1 MTQQKKR
8 PLFREHALQRYMQRR
23 EEDILPR
30 IVSPPIFIF
39 LWLLFV
45 LVLGSGII
53 AWLERIP
60 VYVNGMGIVQQ
71 NSHQINARQSEVDV
85 LVFVPVYSSEH
96 VRAGIHGLA
105 QFASSARYY
114 DSQVTNLEP
123 MVLTPE
129 AIQTHYQLSCSAA
142 QIITA
147 PSVAVHMK
155 VLVPANDRVFS
166 GTLLQ
171 ARIQTGTQRVLSLM
185 PGFDRL
191 MGGS

>member
-1 MTQQKKR
+1 MMQQKKR
-8 PLFREHALQRYMQRR
+8 PLFREHALQHYMRRR

-30 IVSPPIFIF
+30 IVSPPIF
-39 LWLLFV
+39 LFV
-45 LVLGSGII
+45 WVLFLLVLGSGII
-53 AWLERIP
+53 AWMERIP
-60 VYVNGMGIVQQ
+60 VYVNGAGIVQQ
-71 NSHQINARQSEVDV
+71 NSHSINAQQSEVDV
-85 LVFVPVYSSEH
+85 LVFVPVYSSDH
-96 VRAGIHGLA
+96 VRPGISGQA
-105 QFASSARYY
+105 QFASGAHYY
-114 DSQVTNLEP
+114 DSRVTSLEP
-123 MVLTPE
+123 LVLTPE

-142 QIITA
+142 QIVTA

-155 VLVPANDRVFS
+155 VIVPAQYHVFS